1 MVFAMRSLRPI
12 FHNYQCDCGEIV
24 DVCGLHVLRCGK
36 VSPKPFTSLH
46 NRVRDATV
54 KALFDYTR
62 RNAPAPLKIFSEVDR
77 FHLCEVDQYYHTASG
92 CTRHRA
98 DAVVIEDTDPFHPRF
113 LDFVQAQI
121 DDFDESRV
129 MRHIEAA
136 YQHKITNYVRD
147 HVSFPVSHIIPIAFS
162 SNGVFHP
169 ASLLF
174 IDWFLCQASRVPVCE
189 PPAIEKLRVLQA
201 MSSAIVDQSA
211 AILACHFSKF
221 INALHV
227 SAFPMGVPRLQH
239 AHKLARRVADR
250 RSPGLAL
257 GDTGG
262 VLGGALISCS
272 QSSTP
277 IPSDVPPNPPPVGGN
292 AHIALGGS
300 SRSSARIQSQGARA
314 YTLAGGW
321 WTHL

>member
-1 MVFAMRSLRPI
+1 M
-12 FHNYQCDCGEIV
+12 
-24 DVCGLHVLRCGK
+24 
-36 VSPKPFTSLH
+36 
-46 NRVRDATV
+46 

-77 FHLCEVDQYYHTASG
+77 FHLCEVDRYYHTASG

-121 DDFDESRV
+121 DDFDESRL
-129 MRHIEAA
+129 MRHIETA
-136 YQHKITNYVRD
+136 YQRKITNYVHD
-147 HVSFPVSHIIPIAFS
+147 HVSFPLTHIIPIAFS

-201 MSSAIVDQSA
+201 MSSAITDQSA
-211 AILACHFSKF
+211 ALLTCHFSKF

-227 SAFPMGVPRLQH
+227 TAFPMGVPQLQH
-239 AHKLARRVADR
+239 AHKLARRGAPR
-250 RSPGLAL
+250 RSPSLAL
-257 GDTGG
+257 GDPAGA
-262 VLGGALISCS
+262 LGGALISCS

-277 IPSDVPPNPPPVGGN
+277 IPSGLPPNLQSDGEN
-292 AHIALGGS
+292 ARSSLGGS
-300 SRSSARIQSQGARA
+300 GRLSARIQSQGARN
-314 YTLAGGW
+314 YTSAGGW
-321 WTHL
+321 WNSL